1 MIVKILVLD
10 AEGVGQIRHIHGNE
24 YAFKLLNE
32 YVVNGLE
39 SYANTSLFT
48 FTKGTQY
55 IALLI
60 YVDDILLS
68 ENDKSLIQAIKQ
80 QLDQQ
85 FNIKDLGSLH
95 YYLGIEIIQNSKGL
109 VMSQRKYALDLLQCA
124 DALNLKPFTIPL
136 DPLKNLNL
144 TDGEPLSDPSLYRNL
159 VGKFIYLT
167 ITRPGLSFAA
177 EALSHFS
184 HQPTT
189 THMNA
194 LYRVLGSATGSVVF
208 LCPYLISWSSK
219 KQLVVSRSSTEAEY
233 MAVARIRRIFLDGY
247 GVLVFKIVTFKI
259 SSFKL
264 QNARLLLS
272 FTISSGVKLSSR
284 QLPVWESATQRP
296 QTLRGQAF
304 DETRAEVIQDLAF
317 LQAPQELFDP
327 IEA

>member
-1 MIVKILVLD
+1 MVLVRALLAVAIYKKWFIEQLD
-10 AEGVGQIRHIHGNE
+10 ITNAFLHGDLHEEVYMSIPQGYPTPVSPNI
-24 YAFKLLNE
+24 
-32 YVVNGLE
+32 

-167 ITRPGLSFAA
+167 ITRP
-177 EALSHFS
+177 
-184 HQPTT
+184 
-189 THMNA
+189 
-194 LYRVLGSATGSVVF
+194 V
-208 LCPYLISWSSK
+208 
-219 KQLVVSRSSTEAEY
+219 
-233 MAVARIRRIFLDGY
+233 
-247 GVLVFKIVTFKI
+247 
-259 SSFKL
+259 
-264 QNARLLLS
+264 
-272 FTISSGVKLSSR
+272 SSGVKLSSR